1 MERYIGEIKIMDD
14 PKFEDIQILWMT
26 NEQWRDPLSKYNPQ
40 KNHPSIWFIYEEIMY
55 WALSKHEFKWFE
67 DYSDLTLPSTA
78 QFNQWNPGKE
88 EWEFMLEFGYEYR
101 VFDYEKAILQ
111 ADDLNHWCDFEIQFI
126 TEWNRNKII
135 DDLLK

>member
-1 MERYIGEIKIMDD
+1 MERYIGEIKIMEN

-26 NEQWRDPLSKYNPQ
+26 NEQWTIDNRSN
-40 KNHPSIWFIYEEIMY
+40 NFPSVWFIYEGIMY
-55 WALSKHEFKWFE
+55 WALSKREFKWFE

-88 EWEFMLEFGYEYR
+88 EWEFMLNLGYEYR

-111 ADDLNHWCDFEIQFI
+111 ADDLDHWCDFELDFI
-126 TEWNRNKII
+126 KKWYRDKRI

>member
-1 MERYIGEIKIMDD
+1 MERYIGEIKIMED

-26 NEQWRDPLSKYNPQ
+26 NEQWRDPLNKYNP
-40 KNHPSIWFIYEEIMY
+40 NRNFPSVWFIYEGIMY

-67 DYSDLTLPSTA
+67 EYSDLTLPSTA

-88 EWEFMLEFGYEYR
+88 EWEYMLELGYEYR

-111 ADDLNHWCDFEIQFI
+111 AEDLDSWCDYELQFI
-126 TEWNRNKII
+126 TEWNRNKKI

>member
-1 MERYIGEIKIMDD
+1 MERYIGEIKVMED

-26 NEQWRDPLSKYNPQ
+26 NEQWFVDRSSKNF
-40 KNHPSIWFIYEEIMY
+40 PSVWFIYEEVMY
-55 WALSKHEFKWFE
+55 WALSKYEFKWFE

-111 ADDLNHWCDFEIQFI
+111 ADDLDHWCDFEIQFI
-126 TEWNRNKII
+126 TEWHRDKRI